1 MKETSRIKRQK
12 AFEITKLKKDIDLV
26 KAESKKLYQEIIN
39 NGYEE
44 NIAKQISEDMEAKG
58 NYLFNQSHAAA
69 YAVVCFQT
77 AYLKTYYPLYFFKAL
92 FNLNKDKAGMLNKYI
107 LETKEFGI
115 KVLPPNI
122 NKSEM
127 NFSIHDGAIL
137 FGLSAIKGIGETLAK
152 QIIDLRGDGYSSMKD
167 FIEKVNPTK
176 AQVIALIK
184 SGAIPASDKKKS
196 LLRYLK
202 SIYTPLTFKPV
213 AKAPSYSSLVN
224 DYDIDIEKYRIGP
237 KKFDYDK
244 EKLLQLYNEIKLKNF
259 EEQEKLRFAKHIEE
273 NSKYLKDEEFWE
285 FQSLQIFIGHNPFD
299 KAYEYLPSFE
309 DVAIGDKCA
318 IVGVIA
324 KVQKKKDR
332 HKKQFAF
339 INIYSTFGLIEGIVW
354 HTQFK
359 TYEEL
364 IKTGSQIAVLGTK
377 DSEDKVVIEKM
388 KSYDEWLHE
397 KRNEGIE
404 L

>member
-1 MKETSRIKRQK
+1 MKKNV
-12 AFEITKLKKDIDLV
+12 DLV
-26 KAESKKLYQEIIN
+26 KQESTKLYQEIID
-39 NGYEE
+39 NGYDE
-44 NIAKQISEDMEAKG
+44 NIARQISEDMKSKG
-58 NYLFNQSHAAA
+58 GYLFNKSHAMA

-107 LETKEFGI
+107 LETKDFNI

-127 NFSIHDGAIL
+127 NFSVQDGAIL

-152 QIIDLRGDGYSSMKD
+152 QIIELRGDGYSSMKD
-167 FIEKVNPTK
+167 FIAKVNPTK

-184 SGAIPASDKKKS
+184 SGAIPTTDKKKT

-213 AKAPSYSSLVN
+213 AKVPSYSSLIN
-224 DYDIDIEKYRIGP
+224 EYDIDIEKYRIGP

-244 EKLLQLYNEIKLKNF
+244 EKLLEVYNEIKLKNF

-273 NSKYLKDEEFWE
+273 NRKYLKDEQFWE
-285 FQSLQIFIGHNPFD
+285 FEALQIFIENNPFD
-299 KAYEYLPSFE
+299 KAYEYLVPFE
-309 DVAIGDKCA
+309 DVEIGNKCA
-318 IVGVIA
+318 IVGIIA

-332 HKKQFAF
+332 HGKQFAF
-339 INIYSTFGLIEGIVW
+339 INIYSTFGLVEGIVW
-354 HTQFK
+354 HSQFK
-359 TYEEL
+359 NYEDL
-364 IKTGSQIAVLGTK
+364 IKTGTQIAVLAKK
-377 DSEDKVVIEKM
+377 DSDEKIVVERM
-388 KSYDEWLHE
+388 KSYNEWLTE
-397 KRNEGIE
+397 KRKEGIS

>member
-1 MKETSRIKRQK
+1 M
-12 AFEITKLKKDIDLV
+12 
-26 KAESKKLYQEIIN
+26 
-39 NGYEE
+39 
-44 NIAKQISEDMEAKG
+44 
-58 NYLFNQSHAAA
+58 A
-69 YAVVCFQT
+69 YAIICLQT
-77 AYLKTYYPLYFFKAL
+77 AYLKYYYPLYFFKAL
-92 FNLNKDKAGMLNKYI
+92 FNLNKDKAGMINKYI
-107 LETKEFGI
+107 IDAKHFNI

-127 NFSIHDGAIL
+127 NFSVQDGSIL

-152 QIIDLRGDGYSSMKD
+152 QIIELRGNGYSSMKD
-167 FIEKVNPTK
+167 FIDRVNPTK

-184 SGAIPASDKKKS
+184 SGAIPTSDKKKS

-213 AKAPSYSSLVN
+213 MKAPSYNSLRDDWN
-224 DYDIDIEKYRIGP
+224 IDIEKYRIGP

-244 EKLLQLYNEIKLKNF
+244 EKLLEVYNQKRLEKF
-259 EEQEKLRFAKHIEE
+259 EEQEKDRFAKHIEE
-273 NSKYLKDEEFWE
+273 NKKYLEDEEFWE

-332 HKKQFAF
+332 HQKQFAF

-364 IKTGSQIAVLGTK
+364 IKTGSQIAVLAKK

-388 KSYDEWLHE
+388 KSYDEWLRE
-397 KRNEGIE
+397 KRNEGLE